1 MTRLLDLAQVKA
13 EASFEQILERFGVK
27 TVGRGKQRKALC
39 PFHPDSQ
46 PSCSIHLERKVF
58 HCFGCG
64 AKGSVLDFVA
74 RIENVSIARRQRGSK
89 KYAACGTT
97 RLRPKPT
104 ER

>member
-1 MTRLLDLAQVKA
+1 M
-13 EASFEQILERFGVK
+13 
-27 TVGRGKQRKALC
+27 ALC
-39 PFHPDSQ
+39 PFHADTK

-74 RIENVSIARRQRGSK
+74 RIENVSIAE
-89 KYAACGTT
+89 AAARVEEICG
-97 RLRPKPT
+97 LRNEAPPPKPT

>member
-13 EASFEQILERFGVK
+13 DASFEQILERFGVK

-39 PFHPDSQ
+39 PFHPDSE

-74 RIENVSIARRQRGSK
+74 RIENVSIAEAARQVK
-89 KYAACGTT
+89 AMCGV
-97 RLRPKPT
+97 RNEAPPP
-104 ER
+104 